1 MSALR
6 LVNESQDM
14 TESEVRITIKE
25 VWTTQQK
32 LVSEVTEMSS
42 NLKRFL
48 DSHDRLSERVTDHEA
63 RIRTLEQ
70 KVWAASGAAA
80 LMGATI
86 GTIINLIMQ

>member
-1 MSALR
+1 MASDD
-6 LVNESQDM
+6 QH
-14 TESEVRITIKE
+14 EVRITIKE
-25 VWTTQQK
+25 VWATQQEQGK
-32 LVSEVTEMSS
+32 VLVEMHS

-48 DSHDRLSERVTDHEA
+48 DSHDRLEGRVTDHEA